1 MKLHFTDRDTVYFH
15 ALTKATP
22 VSCALQ
28 RQKGW
33 CHATTIASAA
43 RCPIAHLSVAA
54 LRTDSEMES
63 FLSDA
68 ETLLSI
74 TMPSVHTISKG
85 NPVVYLID
93 LMATRVH
100 SSHVTCIL
108 RQSGIRNRS
117 GGCTSSPY
125 SHHIRTR
132 SHTRGWT
139 HHTHSYYAYT
149 GAIWLSF
156 APLRLGCVSSAR
168 TRV

>member
-1 MKLHFTDRDTVYFH
+1 MTGPRVPRL
-15 ALTKATP
+15 
-22 VSCALQ
+22 
-28 RQKGW
+28 
-33 CHATTIASAA
+33 
-43 RCPIAHLSVAA
+43 

-74 TMPSVHTISKG
+74 TRPSVHTISKG

-93 LMATRVH
+93 LMATRVP

-139 HHTHSYYAYT
+139 HHTHSYYAYA
-149 GAIWLSF
+149 GAIWLSLGF
-156 APLRLGCVSSAR
+156 PAGNFRRLRRQGPGNFRSGQRHFHTIFRVGMVSLSCVASFKAFCNTNVTVSFPLFC
-168 TRV
+168 